1 MEDLRRTLE
10 QTGVSRLR
18 RFPSTIVFV
27 AACCL
32 TVGGCGKSKPIMEGL
47 VTLDG
52 VPIEKGLIMLM
63 PANGKGQTAGG
74 GIEAGRY
81 RISASPGPM
90 AVRINAARKDGKMLD
105 PAAPW
110 TGAMV
115 DRYVEYV
122 PDRYNENTLLEV
134 TIKPG
139 LNKHDFSLEG
149 GTVGKPRE

>member
-1 MEDLRRTLE
+1 MPR
-10 QTGVSRLR
+10 SY
-18 RFPSTIVFV
+18 RFSSAILLV

-32 TVGGCGKSKPIMEGL
+32 AAVGCGKSKPIMEGL

-52 VPIEKGLIMLM
+52 VPIEKGLIMLV
-63 PANGKGQTAGG
+63 PTNGKGQTAGG

-90 AVRINAARKDGKMLD
+90 AVRINAAREDGKILD

-110 TGAMV
+110 TGVMV

-122 PDRYNENTLLEV
+122 PDCYNENSELEV

-139 LNKHDFSLEG
+139 LNKHDFKLEG
-149 GTVGKPRE
+149 GTVGSGKE